1 MVPSIHK
8 TRGNI
13 QYYVELSHLRP
24 HTCLSSTGLST
35 RGCATSL
42 DSSRSP
48 SSNLYSRSR
57 ELPSDCAHSPQTIS
71 PGAGYLFRLTG
82 GGGVYSSNKL
92 ARVIVSLCIR
102 RCAFEVFGPRVL
114 QLSTHAQP
122 ALLIAADVRKRTDTL
137 FYAPVVYE
145 TNASCDRR
153 SRSKHLR
160 VPPVTA
166 AVRPGFK
173 QSKQSRRTAI
183 FFQKLVGFVM

>member
-24 HTCLSSTGLST
+24 HTCLPSTGLST

-42 DSSRSP
+42 DSSRPP

-71 PGAGYLFRLTG
+71 RGALSVSLY
-82 GGGVYSSNKL
+82 GVYSSNKL
-92 ARVIVSLCIR
+92 ARVIASLCIR
-102 RCAFEVFGPRVL
+102 RSAFEVFGLRVL
-114 QLSTHAQP
+114 QLSTPAQP

-137 FYAPVVYE
+137 FYALVGLYNE

-153 SRSKHLR
+153 SRSKHLS
-160 VPPVTA
+160 VLPPVTA

-173 QSKQSRRTAI
+173 QSKQSRSTAI